1 MINFQYHQ
9 RLYGVDPSSIM
20 DYDPMS
26 LADKVAG
33 LMDTISREV
42 IGREADGVVFFQRVE
57 DEKIK
62 MLMFLVRQ
70 QGVAAKITDLL
81 WVNIEVL
88 ENGYIAKFLTPE
100 SIASIHPKE
109 IVNVHIDGPHLEE
122 KKPRFRIT
130 KKWWI
135 VIAVAALAAL
145 KMFFL

>member
-33 LMDTISREV
+33 LLDTISREV
-42 IGREADGVVFFQRVE
+42 IGKEADGVVFFQKME

-62 MLMFLVRQ
+62 MLAFLVREQ
-70 QGVAAKITDLL
+70 NAAVKITDLL

-88 ENGYIAKFLTPE
+88 ERGYIAKFLTPE

-109 IVNVHIDGPHLEE
+109 IVNVHVQEAHLE
-122 KKPRFRIT
+122 KGSRFRIT

-135 VIAVAALAAL
+135 VIVIAALAMC
-145 KMFFL
+145 KWIFL